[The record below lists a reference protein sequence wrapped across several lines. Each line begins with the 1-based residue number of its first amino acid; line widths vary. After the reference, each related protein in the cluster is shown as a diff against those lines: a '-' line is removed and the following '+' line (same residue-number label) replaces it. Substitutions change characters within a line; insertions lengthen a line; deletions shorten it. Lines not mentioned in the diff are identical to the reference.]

1 MDVQQMRLY
10 ISQIPKYRS
19 VEWTEKV
26 TNMPD
31 NQVIALYHKFK
42 KSELNIVP
50 SSSRLAEGY
59 WKCDSCDLKPVCNI
73 FENHDKTKPIVDCDG
88 YIQMKEE
95 EE

>member
-1 MDVQQMRLY
+1 MSVQQMRLY

-42 KSELNIVP
+42 KSELNIVSP
-50 SSSRLAEGY
+50 SSRLAEGY
-59 WKCDSCDLKPVCNI
+59 WKCDSCDLKEVCNT
-73 FENHDKTKPIVDCDG
+73 FDDRDKTNPIVNCD
-88 YIQMKEE
+88 YYVKFKEE